1 MSLEQALASYMENIK
16 ADYNR
21 WMYVDRSKTS
31 SDTVRSRM
39 VEEFNNDLSYTVGK
53 KYIKVVVGTRVHSFI
68 VAGDNDKKFRKGDI
82 LMAASWA
89 APAKNKARGNLF
101 ENYKISWTGAE
112 YLN

>member
-21 WMYVDRSKTS
+21 WMYVDRAKAGK
-31 SDTVRSRM
+31 DTVRDAM
-39 VEEFNNDLSYTVGK
+39 VEEFNNNLSYTVGK
-53 KYIKVVVGTRVHSFI
+53 KYIKVVAGTTVHSFI

-101 ENYKISWTGAE
+101 ENYKISWTGAH
-112 YLN
+112 YL